1 MCGYH
6 VAMCYRSLIPVFL
19 SISAALAAPQDF
31 PGSATVAIV
40 PPSPN
45 TTNLTNSNI
54 TLIEGKEIPP
64 LEDPVNR
71 DVTGVNLKESVDFTT
86 EIDQLET
93 TTDLIELTPQQTSTV
108 IPITTVKIIPRKPSF
123 IKPKPKFVSKLS
135 YFNKASVFDGIAT
148 TNLVERTGKRKFKSH
163 CRCEKIWNCPKLQIT
178 VPRCPNEYFLCCF

>member
-1 MCGYH
+1 
-6 VAMCYRSLIPVFL
+6 MCYRSLIPVFL

-31 PGSATVAIV
+31 QGSASVA
-40 PPSPN
+40 PLPN
-45 TTNLTNSNI
+45 TTNVTDSNN
-54 TLIEGKEIPP
+54 TLVEEKEIPP
-64 LEDPVNR
+64 LENPVSR
-71 DVTGVNLKESVDFTT
+71 DVTQVNLTDSVEFTT
-86 EIDQLET
+86 EFDQLET

-108 IPITTVKIIPRKPSF
+108 VPITTTVKTIPRKPSF